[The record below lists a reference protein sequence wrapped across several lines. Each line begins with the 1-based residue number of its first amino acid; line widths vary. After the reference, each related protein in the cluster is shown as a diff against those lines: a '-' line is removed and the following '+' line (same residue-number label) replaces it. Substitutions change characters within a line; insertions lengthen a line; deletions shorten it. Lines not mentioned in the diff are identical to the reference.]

1 MSAAAL
7 DEGIKTMAKYKVS
20 ADIGGTFTDIV
31 VEDDTGA
38 VRIGKVPTTKENPA
52 LGVLSGISQMVGDA
66 SDIEFFVHG
75 TTVGLN
81 AFLERRGAK
90 TMLVMTGGISDT
102 YTIARGH
109 REELYKLH
117 YRKPEQLIPR
127 RNVHEVT
134 ERLAW
139 DGSVI
144 TDLAEADFGPI
155 IEKVKSEG
163 FEAIAICFLH
173 AYTNPAHELKAREIL
188 KAALPDVSVSLS
200 HQVAPEWREVERAS
214 STVMDAY
221 VAPVVELYLRTL
233 KAELAKSGMEKTV
246 HVMGSSGGVM
256 TDRLAKERPI
266 ATLMSGPVG
275 GSIGGCDL
283 ASRTGIDNLLCVDMG
298 GTSFDLSLVIDG
310 KPDMTSETVL
320 EGLPLLMSIVS
331 IDTVGAGGGS
341 VAWIEA
347 GGLRVG
353 PQSAGS
359 YPGPVCY
366 SRGGSEPTVTD
377 ANLFLGRLGDDSLLS
392 GEMKL
397 DSKGTQS
404 ALTTLGAQIGLTDRE
419 MAEGILAISN
429 AKMADAMR
437 TITVGQGIDPR
448 DFTLV
453 AFGGAGP
460 MHAVELARE
469 LDMSQILI
477 PRFPGTFSAWGML
490 QSDIRHDMMA
500 SHIGLMSTLDQS
512 VLNKEFADLEKQG
525 RDKLREED
533 VDEGDMAFTRSVD
546 LRYQGQEYSLNVPI
560 EAGASIA
567 DVLEL
572 FHVLYER
579 RFGHAQKDSE
589 TEIISLRVAAIGRF
603 QHGTGPAPFAPTP
616 GDPQIG
622 ARDVVFD
629 GQTHTT
635 PILKRDHMAPGKPV
649 NSPAIIEE
657 QSATTVVPPG
667 YSITIDAFGNII
679 IAAGETV

>member
-1 MSAAAL
+1 
-7 DEGIKTMAKYKVS
+7 MAKYKVS

-31 VEDDTGA
+31 VEDDAGE
-38 VRIGKVPTTKENPA
+38 VRIGKVPTTKDNPA
-52 LGVLSGISQMVGDA
+52 LGVLRGIGELVGDP
-66 SDIEFFVHG
+66 SEIDFFVHG

-90 TMLVMTGGISDT
+90 TMLVMTGGVSDT

-117 YRKPEQLIPR
+117 YRKPEQLVPR
-127 RNVHEVT
+127 SNVHEVI

-144 TDLAEADFGPI
+144 TEMVESDFDPI
-155 IEKVKSEG
+155 IAKAKAEG

-173 AYTNPAHELKAREIL
+173 AYTNPAHELRAREIL

-221 VAPVVELYLRTL
+221 VAPVIELYLNTL

-256 TDRLAKERPI
+256 TDRVAKERPI

-275 GSIGGCDL
+275 GSIGGCEL
-283 ASRTGIDNLLCVDMG
+283 SRRTGLDNLLCVDMG

-310 KPDMTSETVL
+310 QPEMTSETVL

-341 VAWIEA
+341 IAWIEA

-366 SRGGSEPTVTD
+366 SRGGTEPTVTD
-377 ANLFLGRLGDDSLLS
+377 ANLFLGRLGDDSLLD
-392 GEMKL
+392 GKMKL
-397 DSKGTQS
+397 DSAATGKAMTD
-404 ALTTLGAQIGLTDRE
+404 LGKQIGLSDRE
-419 MAEGILAISN
+419 LAEGILAISN

-448 DFTLV
+448 EFTLV

-469 LDMSQILI
+469 LDMNQILI

-490 QSDIRHDMMA
+490 QSDIRHDLMA
-500 SHIGLMSTLDQS
+500 SHIGQMSALDAQQ
-512 VLNKEFADLEKQG
+512 LEADFKGLEQQG
-525 RDKLREED
+525 REKLLEEN
-533 VDEGDMAFTRSVD
+533 VPKSAMAFARSVD
-546 LRYQGQEYSLNVPI
+546 LRYEGQEYSINVPV
-560 EAGASIA
+560 EAGDTVAAI
-567 DVLEL
+567 LER
-572 FHVLYER
+572 FHSLYER
-579 RFGHAQKDSE
+579 RYGHSQPDTE
-589 TEIISLRVAAIGRF
+589 TEIISLRLAATGSF
-603 QHGTGPAPFAPTP
+603 DHGGSDADFEPEP
-616 GDPQIG
+616 GDPLAG
-622 ARDVVFD
+622 TRDVIFD
-629 GQTHTT
+629 GETHET
-635 PILKRDHMAPGKPV
+635 PIVKRARLAPGSSMA
-649 NSPAIIEE
+649 SPAIVEE
-657 QSATTVVPPG
+657 ESATTVVPPG
-667 YSITIDAFGNII
+667 YTIGIDTFGNML
-679 IAAGETV
+679 IAAGEGA

>member
-1 MSAAAL
+1 
-7 DEGIKTMAKYKVS
+7 MAKFKVS

-31 VEDDTGA
+31 VEDDDGS

-52 LGVLSGISQMVGDA
+52 LGVMQGISQLVGDP
-66 SDIEFFVHG
+66 SQIDFFVHG

-90 TMLVMTGGISDT
+90 TMLVMTSGISDT

-117 YRKPEQLIPR
+117 YRKPEQLVPR
-127 RNVHEVT
+127 RNVHEVR

-144 TDLAEADFGPI
+144 TELAEEDFAPI
-155 IEKVKSEG
+155 IKKARSEG
-163 FEAIAICFLH
+163 FEAIAVCLLH
-173 AYTNPAHELKAREIL
+173 AYTNPVHELRAREIL
-188 KAALPDVSVSLS
+188 KAALPDISISLS

-221 VAPVVELYLRTL
+221 VAPVVELYLNTL
-233 KAELAKSGMEKTV
+233 KAELAKSGMERTV

-275 GSIGGCDL
+275 GSIGGCEL
-283 ASRTGIDNLLCVDMG
+283 ARRTGLKNLLCVDMG

-310 KPDMTSETVL
+310 QPEMTSETVL

-341 VAWIEA
+341 IAWVEA

-353 PQSAGS
+353 PHSAGS
-359 YPGPVCY
+359 FPGPVSY
-366 SRGGSEPTVTD
+366 SRGGTQPTVTD
-377 ANLFLGRLGDDSLLS
+377 ANLFLGRLGDDSLLD
-392 GEMKL
+392 GKMKL
-397 DSKGTQS
+397 DSVATAK
-404 ALTTLGAQIGLTDRE
+404 AMAELGSRIGLSDRE
-419 MAEGILAISN
+419 LAEGILAISN

-448 DFTLV
+448 EFTLV

-469 LDMSQILI
+469 LDMTRILI

-490 QSDIRHDMMA
+490 QSDIRHDLVA
-500 SHIGLMSTLDQS
+500 SHIGLMSTIGEQKIEAS
-512 VLNKEFADLEKQG
+512 FAALEQQG
-525 RDKLREED
+525 REKLGQENVPESA
-533 VDEGDMAFTRSVD
+533 MAFARAVD
-546 LRYQGQEYSLNVPI
+546 LRYQGQEYSIAVPI
-560 EAGASIA
+560 ETSDSVAGM
-567 DVLEL
+567 LQR
-572 FHVLYER
+572 FHALYER
-579 RFGHAQKDSE
+579 RYGHSQPESE
-589 TEIISLRVAAIGRF
+589 TEIISLRLAATGRLE
-603 QHGTGPAPFAPTP
+603 HGGRNAGFTP
-616 GDPQIG
+616 EAGEPEVG
-622 ARDVVFD
+622 TRDVIFD
-629 GQTHTT
+629 GQTHRT
-635 PILKRDHMAPGKPV
+635 PIMKRARLAPGMLIT
-649 NSPAIIEE
+649 SPAIVEE
-657 QSATTVVPPG
+657 ESATTVVPPG
-667 YSITIDAFGNII
+667 YTITIDTFGNMLVV
-679 IAAGETV
+679 AGESA

>member
-1 MSAAAL
+1 
-7 DEGIKTMAKYKVS
+7 MAKYKVS

-31 VEDDTGA
+31 VEDDRGA

-52 LGVLSGISQMVGDA
+52 LGVLQGIGELVGDP
-66 SDIEFFVHG
+66 SEIDFFVHG

-90 TMLVMTGGISDT
+90 TMLIMTGGVSDT

-117 YRKPEQLIPR
+117 YRKPEQLVPR
-127 RNVHEVT
+127 RNVHEVQ
-134 ERLAW
+134 ERMAW

-144 TDLAEADFGPI
+144 HELSEEDFKPI
-155 IEKVKSEG
+155 IEKAKTED
-163 FEAIAICFLH
+163 FEAIAVCFLH
-173 AYTNPAHELKAREIL
+173 AYANPAHELRAREIL
-188 KAALPDVSVSLS
+188 KKALPNISVSLS

-221 VAPVVELYLRTL
+221 VAPVVELYLHTL
-233 KAELAKSGMEKTV
+233 KAELGKSGMDKTV

-256 TDRLAKERPI
+256 TDRLATERPI

-275 GSIGGCDL
+275 GSIGGCEL
-283 ASRTGIDNLLCVDMG
+283 ARRTGLKNLLCVDMG
-298 GTSFDLSLVIDG
+298 GTSFDLSLVVDG
-310 KPDMTSETVL
+310 QPEMTSETVL

-341 VAWIEA
+341 IAWMEA

-366 SRGGSEPTVTD
+366 SRGGAQPTVTD
-377 ANLFLGRLGDDSLLS
+377 ANLFLGRLGNDSLLD
-392 GEMKL
+392 GKMKL
-397 DSKGTQS
+397 DSEATGN
-404 ALTTLGAQIGLTDRE
+404 ALTKLGAEIGLSDRE
-419 MAEGILAISN
+419 IAEGILAISN

-469 LDMSQILI
+469 LDMTQVLI

-490 QSDIRHDMMA
+490 QSDIRHDLMA
-500 SHIGLMSTLDQS
+500 SHIGIMSALDES
-512 VLNKEFADLEKQG
+512 LLDAEFAAVEQQG
-525 RDKLREED
+525 RGKLREEN
-533 VDEGDMAFTRSVD
+533 VPEEAMTFARSVD
-546 LRYQGQEYSLNVPI
+546 LRYQGQEYSINVPI
-560 EAGASIA
+560 KKSDSIASI
-567 DVLEL
+567 LEL
-572 FHVLYER
+572 FHSLYER
-579 RFGHAQKDSE
+579 RYGHSQPETE
-589 TEIISLRVAAIGRF
+589 TEIISVRLAAIGGF
-603 QHGTGPAPFAPTP
+603 EHGDDGEAFAPRL
-616 GDPQIG
+616 GDPQVGI
-622 ARDVVFD
+622 REVIFD
-629 GQTHTT
+629 GANHAT
-635 PILKRDHMAPGKPV
+635 PIVKRDHLASSKTMASPV
-649 NSPAIIEE
+649 IIEE
-657 QSATTVVPPG
+657 ESATTVVPPG
-667 YSITIDAFGNII
+667 YSITIDTFGNMLIT
-679 IAAGETV
+679 AGESA

>member
-1 MSAAAL
+1 MS
-7 DEGIKTMAKYKVS
+7 KYKVS

-31 VEDDTGA
+31 VEDDAGA

-52 LGVLSGISQMVGDA
+52 LGVLQGIGELVGDP
-66 SDIEFFVHG
+66 SEIDFFVHG

-90 TMLVMTGGISDT
+90 TMLIMTGGVSDT

-117 YRKPEQLIPR
+117 YRKPEQLVPR
-127 RNVHEVT
+127 SNVHEVQ
-134 ERLAW
+134 ERMAW

-144 TDLAEADFGPI
+144 HELSEADFKPI
-155 IEKVKSEG
+155 IEKAKTEG
-163 FEAIAICFLH
+163 FEAIAVCFLH
-173 AYTNPAHELKAREIL
+173 AYTNPAHELRAREIL
-188 KAALPDVSVSLS
+188 KAALPDISVSLS

-233 KAELAKSGMEKTV
+233 KAELGKSGMDKTV

-256 TDRLAKERPI
+256 TDRLATQRPI

-275 GSIGGCDL
+275 GSIGGCEL
-283 ASRTGIDNLLCVDMG
+283 ARRTGLQNLLCVDMG

-310 KPDMTSETVL
+310 QPEMTSETVL

-341 VAWIEA
+341 IAWMEA

-366 SRGGSEPTVTD
+366 SRGGTQPTVTD
-377 ANLFLGRLGDDSLLS
+377 ANLFLGRLGDDSLLD
-392 GEMKL
+392 GKMKL
-397 DSKGTQS
+397 DSAATGQ
-404 ALTTLGAQIGLTDRE
+404 ALTGLGGEIGLSDRE
-419 MAEGILAISN
+419 LAEGILAISN

-469 LDMSQILI
+469 LDMTQVLI

-490 QSDIRHDMMA
+490 QSDIRHDLMA
-500 SHIGLMSTLDQS
+500 SHIGIMSALDEDL
-512 VLNKEFADLEKQG
+512 LNAEFATLEEQG
-525 RDKLREED
+525 RQKLREENVPED
-533 VDEGDMAFTRSVD
+533 AMTFARSVD
-546 LRYQGQEYSLNVPI
+546 LRYEGQEYSINVPI
-560 EAGASIA
+560 ERNDSIA
-567 DVLEL
+567 AILEL
-572 FHVLYER
+572 FHSLYER
-579 RFGHAQKDSE
+579 RYGHSQPETE
-589 TEIISLRVAAIGRF
+589 TEIISVRLAAIGSF
-603 QHGTGPAPFAPTP
+603 DHGDEGAAFAPTP
-616 GDPQIG
+616 GEPQVG
-622 ARDVVFD
+622 TRDVIFD
-629 GQTHTT
+629 GTNHAT
-635 PILKRDHMAPGKPV
+635 PIVKRDRLAPGKSMA
-649 NSPAIIEE
+649 SPAIVEE
-657 QSATTVVPPG
+657 ESATTVVPPG
-667 YSITIDAFGNII
+667 YAITIDTFGNML
-679 IAAGETV
+679 IAAGESA

>member
-1 MSAAAL
+1 
-7 DEGIKTMAKYKVS
+7 MAKYKVS

-31 VEDDTGA
+31 VEDDAGA

-52 LGVLSGISQMVGDA
+52 LGVLQGISQLVGDA
-66 SDIEFFVHG
+66 SEIDFFVHG

-117 YRKPEQLIPR
+117 YRKPEQLVPR
-127 RNVHEVT
+127 RNVHEVR

-144 TDLAEADFGPI
+144 TALSEEDFAPI
-155 IEKVKSEG
+155 IEKAKAEG
-163 FEAIAICFLH
+163 FEAIAVCFLH
-173 AYTNPAHELKAREIL
+173 AYTNPAHELRAREII
-188 KAALPDVSVSLS
+188 KAALPEISVSLS

-233 KAELAKSGMEKTV
+233 KAELAESGMTKTV

-256 TDRLAKERPI
+256 TDRLATERPI

-275 GSIGGCDL
+275 GSIGGCEL
-283 ASRTGIDNLLCVDMG
+283 ARRTGIDNLLCVDMG
-298 GTSFDLSLVIDG
+298 GTSFDLSLVVDG
-310 KPDMTSETVL
+310 QPEMTSETVL

-341 VAWIEA
+341 IAWVEA

-353 PQSAGS
+353 PKSAGS

-366 SRGGSEPTVTD
+366 SRGGTQPTVTD
-377 ANLFLGRLGDDSLLS
+377 ANLFLGRLGDDSLLD
-392 GEMKL
+392 GKMKL
-397 DSKGTQS
+397 DSEATGE
-404 ALTTLGAQIGLTDRE
+404 ALTQLGAQVGLSDRE
-419 MAEGILAISN
+419 LAEGILAISN

-469 LDMSQILI
+469 LDMKRVLI

-490 QSDIRHDMMA
+490 QSDIRHDLMA
-500 SHIGLMSTLDQS
+500 SHIGLMSALEEA
-512 VLNKEFADLEKQG
+512 VLEAEFAVLEEQG
-525 RDKLREED
+525 REKLREEN
-533 VDEGDMAFTRSVD
+533 VPGEAMAFARSVD
-546 LRYQGQEYSLNVPI
+546 LRYQGQEYSINVPI
-560 EAGASIA
+560 ERGDSIA
-567 DVLEL
+567 AVLDH
-572 FHVLYER
+572 FHWLYER
-579 RFGHAQKDSE
+579 RYGHSQPESE
-589 TEIISLRVAAIGRF
+589 TEIISIRLAATGSF
-603 QHGTGPAPFAPTP
+603 EHGDDGAAFEPTP
-616 GDPQIG
+616 GEPQVG
-622 ARDVVFD
+622 TRDVIFD
-629 GQTHTT
+629 GTNHAT
-635 PILKRDHMAPGKPV
+635 PIVKRERLAPGSEMA
-649 NSPAIIEE
+649 SPAIVEE
-657 QSATTVVPPG
+657 ESATTVVPPG
-667 YSITIDAFGNII
+667 YTIAIDTFGNML
-679 IAAGETV
+679 IAAGESA

>member
-1 MSAAAL
+1 
-7 DEGIKTMAKYKVS
+7 MAKFKVS

-31 VEDDTGA
+31 VEDDQGE

-52 LGVLSGISQMVGDA
+52 LGVLQGIAELVGDP
-66 SDIEFFVHG
+66 SEIEFFVHG

-90 TMLVMTGGISDT
+90 TMLVMTGGVSDT

-117 YRKPEQLIPR
+117 YRKPEQLVPR
-127 RNVHEVT
+127 RNVHEVR

-139 DGSVI
+139 DGSVV
-144 TDLAEADFGPI
+144 TEMAEEDFAPI
-155 IEKVKSEG
+155 IEKAKAEG
-163 FEAIAICFLH
+163 FEAIAVCFLH
-173 AYTNPAHELKAREIL
+173 AYTNPAHELRAREIL

-221 VAPVVELYLRTL
+221 VAPVVELYLNTL
-233 KAELAKSGMEKTV
+233 KAELAESGMHKTV

-275 GSIGGCDL
+275 GSIGGCEL
-283 ASRTGIDNLLCVDMG
+283 AKRTGMKNLLCVDMG

-310 KPDMTSETVL
+310 QPEMTSETVL

-341 VAWIEA
+341 IAWVEA

-359 YPGPVCY
+359 YPGPVSY
-366 SRGGSEPTVTD
+366 SRGGTEPTVTD
-377 ANLFLGRLGDDSLLS
+377 ANLFLGRLGDDSLLD
-392 GEMKL
+392 GKMKL
-397 DSKGTQS
+397 DGEATGKAMTE
-404 ALTTLGAQIGLTDRE
+404 LGAKIGLSDRE
-419 MAEGILAISN
+419 LAEGILAISN

-469 LDMSQILI
+469 LDMTRILI

-490 QSDIRHDMMA
+490 QSDIRHDLMA
-500 SHIGLMSTLDQS
+500 SHIGLMSAIDPQELEASFT
-512 VLNKEFADLEKQG
+512 ELEKQG
-525 RDKLREED
+525 HDKLRDENVPEEA
-533 VDEGDMAFTRSVD
+533 MAFTRSVD
-546 LRYQGQEYSLNVPI
+546 LRYQGQEYSINVPI
-560 EAGASIA
+560 EQGNGITEI
-567 DVLEL
+567 LER
-572 FHVLYER
+572 FHTLYER
-579 RFGHAQKDSE
+579 RYGHSQPDSE
-589 TEIISLRVAAIGRF
+589 TEIISLRLAATGGF
-603 QHGTGPAPFAPTP
+603 EHGSPSEFCPEEGE
-616 GDPQIG
+616 PQVG
-622 ARDVVFD
+622 TRDVIFD
-629 GQTHTT
+629 GEAHVT
-635 PILKRDHMAPGKPV
+635 PIIKRTRLSPDNPIS
-649 NSPAIIEE
+649 SPAIVEE
-657 QSATTVVPPG
+657 ESATTVVPPG
-667 YSITIDAFGNII
+667 YTIAIDAFGNMLVS
-679 IAAGETV
+679 AGESA

>member
-1 MSAAAL
+1 M
-7 DEGIKTMAKYKVS
+7 TKYKVS

-31 VEDDTGA
+31 VEDDAGD

-52 LGVLSGISQMVGDA
+52 LGVLQGIGQLVGDP
-66 SDIEFFVHG
+66 SEIDFFVHG

-90 TMLVMTGGISDT
+90 TMLVMTGGVSDT

-117 YRKPEQLIPR
+117 YRKPEQLVPR
-127 RNVHEVT
+127 RNVHEVR

-144 TDLAEADFGPI
+144 TELAEEDFEPI
-155 IEKVKSEG
+155 IEKARSEG

-173 AYTNPAHELKAREIL
+173 AYTNPAHELRAREIL
-188 KAALPDVSVSLS
+188 KAALPNVSVSLS

-221 VAPVVELYLRTL
+221 VAPVVELYLNTL
-233 KAELAKSGMEKTV
+233 KAELAESGMHKTV

-275 GSIGGCDL
+275 GSIGGCEL
-283 ASRTGIDNLLCVDMG
+283 AKRTGMKNLLCVDMG

-310 KPDMTSETVL
+310 QPEMTSETVL

-341 VAWIEA
+341 IAWVEA

-353 PQSAGS
+353 PKSAGS
-359 YPGPVCY
+359 YPGPVSY
-366 SRGGSEPTVTD
+366 SRGGTEPTVTD
-377 ANLFLGRLGDDSLLS
+377 ANLFLGRLGEDSLLD
-392 GEMKL
+392 GKMKL
-397 DSKGTQS
+397 DSEATGKAMTELGTR
-404 ALTTLGAQIGLTDRE
+404 IGLTDRE
-419 MAEGILAISN
+419 LAEGILAISN

-448 DFTLV
+448 EFTLV

-469 LDMSQILI
+469 LDMTNILI

-490 QSDIRHDMMA
+490 QSDIRHDLMV
-500 SHIGLMSTLDQS
+500 SHIGLMSTLDEK
-512 VLNKEFADLEKQG
+512 VLEAAFSELEDQG
-525 RDKLREED
+525 RQKLLEEN
-533 VDEGDMAFTRSVD
+533 VPERAMAFARSVD
-546 LRYQGQEYSLNVPI
+546 LRYQGQEYSINVPI
-560 EAGASIA
+560 EDGDSVA
-567 DVLEL
+567 DILRR
-572 FHVLYER
+572 FHALYER
-579 RFGHAQKDSE
+579 RYGHSQPESE
-589 TEIISLRVAAIGRF
+589 TEIISLRLAATGQF
-603 QHGTGPAPFAPTP
+603 EHGSASEFKAEE
-616 GDPQIG
+616 GDPQVG
-622 ARDVVFD
+622 TRDVIFD
-629 GQTHTT
+629 GATHNT
-635 PILKRDHMAPGKPV
+635 PIIKRARLAPGNPIA
-649 NSPAIIEE
+649 SPAIVEE
-657 QSATTVVPPG
+657 ESATTVVPPG
-667 YSITIDAFGNII
+667 YTITIDTFGNMLV
-679 IAAGETV
+679 AAGESA

>member
-1 MSAAAL
+1 
-7 DEGIKTMAKYKVS
+7 MAKYKVS

-31 VEDDTGA
+31 VEDDRGA

-52 LGVLSGISQMVGDA
+52 LGVLQGIGELVGDP
-66 SDIEFFVHG
+66 SEIDFFVHG

-90 TMLVMTGGISDT
+90 TMLIMTGGVSDT

-117 YRKPEQLIPR
+117 YRKPEQLVPR
-127 RNVHEVT
+127 RNVHEVQ
-134 ERLAW
+134 ERMAW

-144 TDLAEADFGPI
+144 HELSEEDFKPI
-155 IEKVKSEG
+155 IEKAKTED
-163 FEAIAICFLH
+163 FEAIAVCFLH
-173 AYTNPAHELKAREIL
+173 AYANPAHELRAREIL
-188 KAALPDVSVSLS
+188 KKALPNISVSLS

-221 VAPVVELYLRTL
+221 VAPVVELYLHTL
-233 KAELAKSGMEKTV
+233 KAELGKSGMDKTV

-256 TDRLAKERPI
+256 TDRLATERPI

-275 GSIGGCDL
+275 GSIGGCEL
-283 ASRTGIDNLLCVDMG
+283 ARRTGLKNLLCVDMG
-298 GTSFDLSLVIDG
+298 GTSFDLSLVVDG
-310 KPDMTSETVL
+310 QPEMTSETVL

-341 VAWIEA
+341 IAWMEA

-366 SRGGSEPTVTD
+366 SRGGAQPTVTD
-377 ANLFLGRLGDDSLLS
+377 ANLFLGRLGNDSLLD
-392 GEMKL
+392 GKMKL
-397 DSKGTQS
+397 DSEATGN
-404 ALTTLGAQIGLTDRE
+404 ALTKLGAEIGLSDRE
-419 MAEGILAISN
+419 IAEGILAISN

-469 LDMSQILI
+469 LDMTQVLI

-490 QSDIRHDMMA
+490 QSDIRHDLMA
-500 SHIGLMSTLDQS
+500 SHIGIMSALDES
-512 VLNKEFADLEKQG
+512 LLDAEFAALEQQG
-525 RDKLREED
+525 RGKLREEN
-533 VDEGDMAFTRSVD
+533 VPEEAMTFARSVD
-546 LRYQGQEYSLNVPI
+546 LRYQGQEYSINVPI
-560 EAGASIA
+560 KKSDSIASI
-567 DVLEL
+567 LEL
-572 FHVLYER
+572 FHSLYER
-579 RFGHAQKDSE
+579 RYGHSQPETE
-589 TEIISLRVAAIGRF
+589 TEIISVRLAAIGGF
-603 QHGTGPAPFAPTP
+603 EHGDDGEAFAPRL
-616 GDPQIG
+616 GDPQVGI
-622 ARDVVFD
+622 REVIFD
-629 GQTHTT
+629 GANHAT
-635 PILKRDHMAPGKPV
+635 PIVKRDHLASSKTMASPV
-649 NSPAIIEE
+649 IIEE
-657 QSATTVVPPG
+657 ESATTVVPPG
-667 YSITIDAFGNII
+667 YSITIDTFGNMLIT
-679 IAAGETV
+679 AGESA

>member
-1 MSAAAL
+1 
-7 DEGIKTMAKYKVS
+7 MAKYKVS

-31 VEDDTGA
+31 VEDNTGA

-52 LGVLSGISQMVGDA
+52 LGVLQGIGELVGDP
-66 SDIEFFVHG
+66 SEIDFFVHG

-90 TMLVMTGGISDT
+90 TMLIMTGGVSDT

-117 YRKPEQLIPR
+117 YRKPEQLVPR
-127 RNVHEVT
+127 SNVHEVQ
-134 ERLAW
+134 ERMAW

-144 TDLAEADFGPI
+144 HELSEADFKPI
-155 IEKVKSEG
+155 IEKAKAES
-163 FEAIAICFLH
+163 FEAIAVCFLH
-173 AYTNPAHELKAREIL
+173 AYANPAHELRAREIL
-188 KAALPDVSVSLS
+188 KKALPDISVSLS

-221 VAPVVELYLRTL
+221 VAPVVELYLHTL
-233 KAELAKSGMEKTV
+233 KAELGKSGMDKTV

-256 TDRLAKERPI
+256 TDRLATERPI

-275 GSIGGCDL
+275 GSIGGCEL
-283 ASRTGIDNLLCVDMG
+283 ARRTGLKNLLCVDMG
-298 GTSFDLSLVIDG
+298 GTSFDLSLVVDG
-310 KPDMTSETVL
+310 QPEMTSETVL

-341 VAWIEA
+341 IAWMEA

-366 SRGGSEPTVTD
+366 SRGGTQPTVTD
-377 ANLFLGRLGDDSLLS
+377 ANLFLGRLGNDSLLD
-392 GEMKL
+392 GKMKL
-397 DSKGTQS
+397 DSTATGN
-404 ALTTLGAQIGLTDRE
+404 ALTVLGAEIGLSDRE
-419 MAEGILAISN
+419 IAEGILAISN

-469 LDMSQILI
+469 LDMTQVLI

-490 QSDIRHDMMA
+490 QSDIRHDLMA
-500 SHIGLMSTLDQS
+500 SHIGIMSALDES
-512 VLNKEFADLEKQG
+512 LLDAEFAVLEEQG
-525 RDKLREED
+525 RDKLREEN
-533 VDEGDMAFTRSVD
+533 VPEEAMTFARSVD
-546 LRYQGQEYSLNVPI
+546 LRYQGQEYSINVPI
-560 EAGASIA
+560 KQSDSIASI
-567 DVLEL
+567 LEL
-572 FHVLYER
+572 FHALYER
-579 RFGHAQKDSE
+579 RYGHSQPETE
-589 TEIISLRVAAIGRF
+589 TEIISVRLAAIGGF
-603 QHGTGPAPFAPTP
+603 EHGDAGAAFAPAH
-616 GDPQIG
+616 GDPKVG
-622 ARDVVFD
+622 TRDVIFD
-629 GQTHTT
+629 GANHAT
-635 PILKRDHMAPGKPV
+635 PIVKRDQLAPSKTMASPV
-649 NSPAIIEE
+649 IVEE
-657 QSATTVVPPG
+657 ESATTVVPPG
-667 YSITIDAFGNII
+667 YTIAIDTFGNMLIT
-679 IAAGETV
+679 AGESA

>member
-1 MSAAAL
+1 
-7 DEGIKTMAKYKVS
+7 MAKYKVS

-31 VEDDTGA
+31 VEDGA
-38 VRIGKVPTTKENPA
+38 GGVRIGKVPTTKENPA
-52 LGVLSGISQMVGDA
+52 LGVLRGIGELV
-66 SDIEFFVHG
+66 SDPSEIDFFVHG

-90 TMLVMTGGISDT
+90 TMLIMTGGVSDT

-117 YRKPEQLIPR
+117 YRKPEQLVPR
-127 RNVHEVT
+127 CNVHEVT

-144 TDLAEADFGPI
+144 TELAEGDFDPI
-155 IEKVKSEG
+155 IEKAKAEG
-163 FEAIAICFLH
+163 FAAIAVCFLH
-173 AYTNPAHELKAREIL
+173 AYTNPAHELRAREIL

-221 VAPVVELYLRTL
+221 VAPVVELYLNTL

-275 GSIGGCDL
+275 GSIGGCEL
-283 ASRTGIDNLLCVDMG
+283 SRRTGLGNLLCVDMG

-310 KPDMTSETVL
+310 QPEMTSETVL

-341 VAWIEA
+341 IAWVEA

-353 PQSAGS
+353 PHSAGS

-366 SRGGSEPTVTD
+366 SRGGTEPTVTD
-377 ANLFLGRLGDDSLLS
+377 ANLFLGRLGDDSLLD
-392 GEMKL
+392 GKMKL
-397 DSKGTQS
+397 DSAATGK
-404 ALTTLGAQIGLTDRE
+404 AMAELGAKIGLSDRE
-419 MAEGILAISN
+419 LAEGILAISN

-469 LDMSQILI
+469 LDMTQILI

-490 QSDIRHDMMA
+490 QSDIRHDLML
-500 SHIGLMSTLDQS
+500 SHIGVMSEIDAS
-512 VLNKEFADLEKQG
+512 KLNAEFADLEKQG
-525 RDKLREED
+525 RDKLR
-533 VDEGDMAFTRSVD
+533 DENVPESAMAFARSVD
-546 LRYQGQEYSLNVPI
+546 LRYQGQEYSINVPI
-560 EAGASIA
+560 EADDSVAAILGR
-567 DVLEL
+567 
-572 FHVLYER
+572 FHSLYER
-579 RFGHAQKDSE
+579 RYGHSQPETE
-589 TEIISLRVAAIGRF
+589 TEIISLRLAATGRF
-603 QHGTGPAPFAPTP
+603 EHGGNDAAYKAEP
-616 GDPQIG
+616 GEAQVG
-622 ARDVVFD
+622 TRDVIFD
-629 GQTHTT
+629 GATHET
-635 PILKRDHMAPGKPV
+635 PIVKRARLEPGKTLA
-649 NSPAIIEE
+649 SPAIVEE
-657 QSATTVVPPG
+657 ESATTVVPPG
-667 YSITIDAFGNII
+667 YTISIDIFGNML
-679 IAAGETV
+679 IAAGEGA

>member
-1 MSAAAL
+1 
-7 DEGIKTMAKYKVS
+7 MAKYKVS

-31 VEDDTGA
+31 VENDAGA

-52 LGVLSGISQMVGDA
+52 LGVLQGIGELVGDP
-66 SDIEFFVHG
+66 SEIDFFVHG

-90 TMLVMTGGISDT
+90 TMLIMTGGVSDT

-117 YRKPEQLIPR
+117 YRKPEQLVPR
-127 RNVHEVT
+127 RNVHEVQ
-134 ERLAW
+134 ERMAW

-144 TDLAEADFGPI
+144 HELSEEDFKPI
-155 IEKVKSEG
+155 IEKAKTED
-163 FEAIAICFLH
+163 FEAIAVCFLH
-173 AYTNPAHELKAREIL
+173 AYANPAHELRAREIL
-188 KAALPDVSVSLS
+188 KKALPNISVSLS

-221 VAPVVELYLRTL
+221 VAPVVELYLHTL
-233 KAELAKSGMEKTV
+233 KAELGKSGMDKTV

-256 TDRLAKERPI
+256 TDRLATERPI

-275 GSIGGCDL
+275 GSIGGCEL
-283 ASRTGIDNLLCVDMG
+283 ARRTGLKNLLCVDMG
-298 GTSFDLSLVIDG
+298 GTSFDLSLVVDG
-310 KPDMTSETVL
+310 QPEMTSETVL

-341 VAWIEA
+341 IAWMEA

-366 SRGGSEPTVTD
+366 SRGGAQPTVTD
-377 ANLFLGRLGDDSLLS
+377 ANLFLGRLGNDSLLD
-392 GEMKL
+392 GKMKL
-397 DSKGTQS
+397 DSEATGN
-404 ALTTLGAQIGLTDRE
+404 ALTKLGAEIGLSDRE
-419 MAEGILAISN
+419 IAEGILAISN

-469 LDMSQILI
+469 LDMTQVLI

-490 QSDIRHDMMA
+490 QSDIRHDLMA
-500 SHIGLMSTLDQS
+500 SHIGIMSALDES
-512 VLNKEFADLEKQG
+512 LLDAEFAALEQQG
-525 RDKLREED
+525 RGKLREEN
-533 VDEGDMAFTRSVD
+533 VPEEAMTFARSVD
-546 LRYQGQEYSLNVPI
+546 LRYQGQEYSINVPI
-560 EAGASIA
+560 KKSDSIASI
-567 DVLEL
+567 LEL
-572 FHVLYER
+572 FHSLYER
-579 RFGHAQKDSE
+579 RYGHSQPETE
-589 TEIISLRVAAIGRF
+589 TEIISVRLAAIGGF
-603 QHGTGPAPFAPTP
+603 EHGDDGEAFAPRL
-616 GDPQIG
+616 GDPQVGI
-622 ARDVVFD
+622 REVIFD
-629 GQTHTT
+629 GANHAT
-635 PILKRDHMAPGKPV
+635 PIVKRDHLASSKTMASPV
-649 NSPAIIEE
+649 IIEE
-657 QSATTVVPPG
+657 ESATTVVPPG
-667 YSITIDAFGNII
+667 YSITIDTFGNMLIT
-679 IAAGETV
+679 AGESA

>member
-1 MSAAAL
+1 
-7 DEGIKTMAKYKVS
+7 MAKYKLS

-31 VEDDTGA
+31 VEDEAGA

-52 LGVLSGISQMVGDA
+52 LGVLSGINQLVGDP
-66 SDIEFFVHG
+66 SDIDFFVHG

-117 YRKPEQLIPR
+117 YRKPQQLIPR
-127 RNVHEVT
+127 CNVHEVT

-144 TDLAEADFGPI
+144 TEMVDADFGPI
-155 IEKVKSEG
+155 IEKAKTEG
-163 FEAIAICFLH
+163 FQAIAICFLH
-173 AYTNPAHELKAREIL
+173 AYTNPAHELRAREIL
-188 KAALPDVSVSLS
+188 KAELPDVSVSLS

-221 VAPVVELYLRTL
+221 VAPVVELYLKTL
-233 KAELAKSGMEKTV
+233 KAELATSGMDKTV

-283 ASRTGIDNLLCVDMG
+283 AKRTGLNNLLCVDMG

-310 KPDMTSETVL
+310 KPEMTSETVL

-341 VAWIEA
+341 IAWVEA

-359 YPGPVCY
+359 FPGPVCY
-366 SRGGSEPTVTD
+366 SRGGTQPTVTD
-377 ANLFLGRLGDDSLLS
+377 ANLFLGRLGDDSLV
-392 GEMKL
+392 GGKMKL
-397 DSKGTQS
+397 DSLATGKAMTD
-404 ALTTLGAQIGLTDRE
+404 LGNQIGLSDRAL
-419 MAEGILAISN
+419 AEGILAVSN

-469 LDMSQILI
+469 LDMAQILV

-490 QSDIRHDMMA
+490 QSDIRHDLMA
-500 SHIGLMSTLDQS
+500 SHIGLMSLLDEAL
-512 VLNKEFADLEKQG
+512 LNKEFAALEDQG
-525 RDKLREED
+525 REKLCEEHVEKD
-533 VDEGDMAFTRSVD
+533 AMAFARSVD
-546 LRYQGQEYSLNVPI
+546 LRYQGQEYSMNVPI
-560 EAGASIA
+560 ETSASIA
-567 DVLEL
+567 DVLEH
-572 FHVLYER
+572 FHTLYER
-579 RFGHAQKDSE
+579 RYGHAQRDSE
-589 TEIISLRVAAIGRF
+589 TEIISIRVAAIGRF
-603 QHGTGPAPFAPTP
+603 QHDATPAPFAPEP
-616 GDPQIG
+616 GDPKTG
-622 ARDVVFD
+622 DRDVVFD
-629 GQTHTT
+629 GKTHKT
-635 PILKRDHMAPGKPV
+635 PILKRGRLKPGSPV
-649 NSPAIIEE
+649 TSPAIVEE
-657 QSATTVVPPG
+657 ESATSVVPPG
-667 YSITIDAFGNII
+667 YTITIDTFGNML
-679 IAAGETV
+679 IAAGESA

>member
-1 MSAAAL
+1 
-7 DEGIKTMAKYKVS
+7 MAKFKVS

-31 VEDDTGA
+31 VEDDRGE

-52 LGVLSGISQMVGDA
+52 LGVLQGIGQLVGDP
-66 SDIEFFVHG
+66 SEIDFFVHG

-117 YRKPEQLIPR
+117 YRKPEQLVPR
-127 RNVHEVT
+127 RNVHEVR

-144 TDLAEADFGPI
+144 TELAEEDFAPI
-155 IEKVKSEG
+155 IEKAKAEG
-163 FEAIAICFLH
+163 FQAIAVCLLH
-173 AYTNPAHELKAREIL
+173 AYTNPVHELRAREIL

-221 VAPVVELYLRTL
+221 VAPVVELYLNTL

-275 GSIGGCDL
+275 GSIGGCEL
-283 ASRTGIDNLLCVDMG
+283 SRRTGLPNLLCVDMG

-310 KPDMTSETVL
+310 QPEMTSETVL

-341 VAWIEA
+341 IAWVEA

-359 YPGPVCY
+359 FPGPVSY
-366 SRGGSEPTVTD
+366 SRGGTEPTVTD
-377 ANLFLGRLGDDSLLS
+377 ANLFLGRLGDDSLLD
-392 GEMKL
+392 GKMKL
-397 DSKGTQS
+397 DSAATGQ
-404 ALTTLGAQIGLTDRE
+404 AMARLGSQIGLSDRE
-419 MAEGILAISN
+419 LAEGILAISN

-448 DFTLV
+448 EFTLV

-469 LDMSQILI
+469 LDMTQILI

-490 QSDIRHDMMA
+490 QSDIRHDLVA
-500 SHIGLMSTLDQS
+500 SHIGVMSAVDEQALAAS
-512 VLNKEFADLEKQG
+512 FADLEEQG
-525 RDKLREED
+525 RERLREEN
-533 VDEGDMAFTRSVD
+533 VAEGAMAFARAVD
-546 LRYQGQEYSLNVPI
+546 LRYEGQEYSIAVPL
-560 EAGASIA
+560 EDGDTLA
-567 DVLEL
+567 DMLDR
-572 FHVLYER
+572 FHALYER
-579 RFGHAQKDSE
+579 RYGHSQPESE
-589 TEIISLRVAAIGRF
+589 TEIISLRLAATGQF
-603 QHGTGPAPFAPTP
+603 EHGGKEASFTP
-616 GDPQIG
+616 EDGEPQVG
-622 ARDVVFD
+622 TRDVIFD
-629 GQTHTT
+629 GETHST
-635 PILKRDHMAPGKPV
+635 PILKRARLVPGKPMA
-649 NSPAIIEE
+649 SPAIVEE
-657 QSATTVVPPG
+657 ESATTVVPPG
-667 YSITIDAFGNII
+667 YTITIDTFGNMLV
-679 IAAGETV
+679 AAGESA

>member
-1 MSAAAL
+1 M
-7 DEGIKTMAKYKVS
+7 TKYKVS

-31 VEDDTGA
+31 VEDDTGD

-52 LGVLSGISQMVGDA
+52 LGVLQGIGQLVGDP
-66 SDIEFFVHG
+66 SEIDFFVHG

-90 TMLVMTGGISDT
+90 TMLVMTGGVSDT

-117 YRKPEQLIPR
+117 YRKPEQLVPR
-127 RNVHEVT
+127 RNVHEVR

-144 TDLAEADFGPI
+144 TELAEEDFEPI
-155 IEKVKSEG
+155 IEKARSEG

-173 AYTNPAHELKAREIL
+173 AYTNPVHELRAREIL
-188 KAALPDVSVSLS
+188 KAALPNVSVSLS

-221 VAPVVELYLRTL
+221 VAPVVELYLNTL
-233 KAELAKSGMEKTV
+233 KAELAESGMHKTV

-275 GSIGGCDL
+275 GSIGGCEL
-283 ASRTGIDNLLCVDMG
+283 AKRTGLKNLLCVDMG

-310 KPDMTSETVL
+310 QPEMTSETVL

-341 VAWIEA
+341 IAWVEA

-359 YPGPVCY
+359 YPGPVSY
-366 SRGGSEPTVTD
+366 SRGGTEPTVTD
-377 ANLFLGRLGDDSLLS
+377 ANLFLGRLGDDSLLD
-392 GEMKL
+392 GKMKL
-397 DSKGTQS
+397 DSEATGKAMTE
-404 ALTTLGAQIGLTDRE
+404 LGSRIGLTDRE
-419 MAEGILAISN
+419 LAEGILAISN

-448 DFTLV
+448 EFTLV

-469 LDMSQILI
+469 LDMTNILI

-490 QSDIRHDMMA
+490 QSDIRHDLMV
-500 SHIGLMSTLDQS
+500 SHIGLMSAINADELKAS
-512 VLNKEFADLEKQG
+512 FAELEEQG
-525 RDKLREED
+525 RQKLLEEN
-533 VDEGDMAFTRSVD
+533 VPEEAMAFARSVD
-546 LRYQGQEYSLNVPI
+546 LRYQGQEYSINVPI
-560 EAGASIA
+560 EDDDSVDDI
-567 DVLEL
+567 LQR
-572 FHVLYER
+572 FHALYER
-579 RFGHAQKDSE
+579 RYGHSQPESE
-589 TEIISLRVAAIGRF
+589 TEIISLRLAATGQF
-603 QHGTGPAPFAPTP
+603 EHGSAAEFKAEE
-616 GDPQIG
+616 GDPQVG
-622 ARDVVFD
+622 TRDVIFD
-629 GQTHTT
+629 GATHKT
-635 PILKRDHMAPGKPV
+635 PIIKRARLAPGSPIA
-649 NSPAIIEE
+649 SPAIVEE
-657 QSATTVVPPG
+657 ESATTVVPPG
-667 YSITIDAFGNII
+667 YTITIDKFGNMLV
-679 IAAGETV
+679 AAGESA

>member
-1 MSAAAL
+1 
-7 DEGIKTMAKYKVS
+7 MAKYKVS

-31 VEDDTGA
+31 VEDDAGA

-52 LGVLSGISQMVGDA
+52 LGVLQGIGQLVGDLP
-66 SDIEFFVHG
+66 DIDFFVHG

-90 TMLVMTGGISDT
+90 TILIMTAGISDT

-117 YRKPEQLIPR
+117 YRKPEQLVPR
-127 RNVHEVT
+127 RNVHEVR

-144 TDLAEADFGPI
+144 TALCEEDFAPI
-155 IEKVKSEG
+155 IEKAKAEG

-173 AYTNPAHELKAREIL
+173 AYADPTHELRAREII
-188 KAALPDVSVSLS
+188 KAALPDISVSLS

-233 KAELAKSGMEKTV
+233 KAELAQSGMNKTV

-256 TDRLAKERPI
+256 TDRLATERPI

-275 GSIGGCDL
+275 GSIGGCEL
-283 ASRTGIDNLLCVDMG
+283 ARRTGLDNLLCVDMG

-310 KPDMTSETVL
+310 QPEMTSETVL

-341 VAWIEA
+341 IAWVEA

-353 PQSAGS
+353 PKSAGS

-366 SRGGSEPTVTD
+366 SRGGTQPTVTD
-377 ANLFLGRLGDDSLLS
+377 ANLFLGRLGDDSLLD
-392 GEMKL
+392 GKMKL
-397 DSKGTQS
+397 DSQATGNALAELGTQIS
-404 ALTTLGAQIGLTDRE
+404 LSDRE
-419 MAEGILAISN
+419 LAEGILAVSN

-469 LDMSQILI
+469 LDMTRVLI

-490 QSDIRHDMMA
+490 QSDIRHDLMA
-500 SHIGLMSTLDQS
+500 SHIGLMSTLDEA
-512 VLNKEFADLEKQG
+512 VLDAEFAALEDQG
-525 RDKLREED
+525 REKLREEN
-533 VDEGDMAFTRSVD
+533 VPEGAMAFARSVD
-546 LRYQGQEYSLNVPI
+546 LRYQGQEYSINVPI
-560 EAGASIA
+560 ERGHSIA
-567 DVLEL
+567 VMLEQ
-572 FHVLYER
+572 FHSLYER
-579 RFGHAQKDSE
+579 RYGHSQPESE
-589 TEIISLRVAAIGRF
+589 TEIISIRLAAIGSF
-603 QHGTGPAPFAPTP
+603 EHGDDGAAFAPVP
-616 GDPQIG
+616 GEPQVG
-622 ARDVVFD
+622 TRDVIFD
-629 GQTHTT
+629 GANHAT
-635 PILKRDHMAPGKPV
+635 PIVKRDRLAPGQSMP
-649 NSPAIIEE
+649 SPAIVEE
-657 QSATTVVPPG
+657 ESATTVVPPG
-667 YSITIDAFGNII
+667 YTITIDTFGNML
-679 IAAGETV
+679 IAAGESA

>member
-1 MSAAAL
+1 MS
-7 DEGIKTMAKYKVS
+7 KFKVS

-31 VEDDTGA
+31 VEDDKGD

-52 LGVLSGISQMVGDA
+52 LGVLQGIGQLVGDP
-66 SDIEFFVHG
+66 SEIDFFVHG

-90 TMLVMTGGISDT
+90 TMLVMTGGVSDT

-117 YRKPEQLIPR
+117 YRKPEQLVPR
-127 RNVHEVT
+127 RNVHEVS

-139 DGSVI
+139 DGSII
-144 TDLAEADFGPI
+144 TEMAEEDFEPI
-155 IEKVKSEG
+155 IEKARTEG
-163 FEAIAICFLH
+163 FEAIAVCFLH
-173 AYTNPAHELKAREIL
+173 AYTNPAHELRAREIL
-188 KAALPDVSVSLS
+188 KAALPNISVSLS

-221 VAPVVELYLRTL
+221 VAPVVELYLNTL
-233 KAELAKSGMEKTV
+233 KAELAESGMQKTV

-275 GSIGGCDL
+275 GSIGGCEL
-283 ASRTGIDNLLCVDMG
+283 AKRTGLKNLLCVDMG

-310 KPDMTSETVL
+310 QPEMTSETVL

-341 VAWIEA
+341 IAWVEA

-359 YPGPVCY
+359 YPGPVSY
-366 SRGGSEPTVTD
+366 SRGGTEPTVTD
-377 ANLFLGRLGDDSLLS
+377 ANLFLGRLGDDSLLD
-392 GEMKL
+392 GKMKL
-397 DSKGTQS
+397 DSEATCKAMTE
-404 ALTTLGAQIGLTDRE
+404 LGARIGLTDRE
-419 MAEGILAISN
+419 LAEGILAISN

-448 DFTLV
+448 EFTLV

-469 LDMSQILI
+469 LDMAQILI

-490 QSDIRHDMMA
+490 QSDIRHDLMA
-500 SHIGLMSTLDQS
+500 SHIGLMSTLDNQELDTS
-512 VLNKEFADLEKQG
+512 FAELERQG
-525 RDKLREED
+525 REKLLEEN
-533 VDEGDMAFTRSVD
+533 VAQGAMAFARSVD
-546 LRYQGQEYSLNVPI
+546 LRYQGQEYSINVPI
-560 EAGASIA
+560 EQGDDVAGI
-567 DVLEL
+567 LKR
-572 FHVLYER
+572 FHALYER
-579 RFGHAQKDSE
+579 RYGHSQPDSE
-589 TEIISLRVAAIGRF
+589 TEIISLRLAATGSF
-603 QHGTGPAPFAPTP
+603 EHGGATAFKPEAGEPQVGTRDVIFDGETHRTPIVKRARLTP
-616 GDPQIG
+616 GN
-622 ARDVVFD
+622 
-629 GQTHTT
+629 
-635 PILKRDHMAPGKPV
+635 PIS
-649 NSPAIIEE
+649 SPAIVEE
-657 QSATTVVPPG
+657 ESATTVVPPG
-667 YSITIDAFGNII
+667 YTISIDTFGNMLVS
-679 IAAGETV
+679 AGESA

>member
-1 MSAAAL
+1 
-7 DEGIKTMAKYKVS
+7 MAKYKVS

-31 VEDDTGA
+31 VEDDAGA

-52 LGVLSGISQMVGDA
+52 LGVLQGIGQLVEDPTEV
-66 SDIEFFVHG
+66 DFFVHG

-90 TMLVMTGGISDT
+90 TMLIMTGGISDT

-117 YRKPEQLIPR
+117 YRKPEQLVPR
-127 RNVHEVT
+127 RNVHEVR

-144 TDLAEADFGPI
+144 TELCKDDFEPI
-155 IEKVKSEG
+155 IDKAKAED
-163 FEAIAICFLH
+163 FEAIAVCFLH
-173 AYTNPAHELKAREIL
+173 AFTNPVHELKAREIL

-275 GSIGGCDL
+275 GSIGGCEL
-283 ASRTGIDNLLCVDMG
+283 ARRTGLKNLLCVDMG
-298 GTSFDLSLVIDG
+298 GTSFDLSLVVDG
-310 KPDMTSETVL
+310 QPEMTSETVL

-341 VAWIEA
+341 IAWVEA

-353 PQSAGS
+353 PHSAGS

-366 SRGGSEPTVTD
+366 SRGGTEPTVTD
-377 ANLFLGRLGDDSLLS
+377 ANLFLGRLGDDSLLD
-392 GEMKL
+392 GKMKL
-397 DSKGTQS
+397 DSAAAGK
-404 ALTTLGAQIGLTDRE
+404 ALTDLGAKIGLSDRQL
-419 MAEGILAISN
+419 AEGILAVSN

-469 LDMSQILI
+469 LDMTRVMI

-490 QSDIRHDMMA
+490 QSDIRHDLMV
-500 SHIGLMSTLDQS
+500 SHIGLMSELDADELAEKFA
-512 VLNKEFADLEKQG
+512 VLESQG
-525 RDKLREED
+525 CDKLREENVPD
-533 VDEGDMAFTRSVD
+533 SAMAFARSLD
-546 LRYQGQEYSLNVPI
+546 LRYQGQEYSMNVPV
-560 EAGASIA
+560 EAGATIA
-567 DVLEL
+567 QVLES
-572 FHVLYER
+572 FHSLYER
-579 RFGHAQKDSE
+579 RYGHSQPESE
-589 TEIISLRVAAIGRF
+589 TEIISVRLAAIGSF
-603 QHGTGPAPFAPTP
+603 DHDG
-616 GDPQIG
+616 G
-622 ARDVVFD
+622 ARFVPSPGEPQVGTREVVFD
-629 GQTHTT
+629 GTSHTT
-635 PILKRDHMAPGKPV
+635 PIVKRDRLASGQSIA
-649 NSPAIIEE
+649 SPAIVEE
-657 QSATTVVPPG
+657 ESATTVVPPG
-667 YSITIDAFGNII
+667 YSITIDEFGNMM
-679 IAAGETV
+679 IAAGENA

>member
-1 MSAAAL
+1 
-7 DEGIKTMAKYKVS
+7 MARFKVS

-52 LGVLSGISQMVGDA
+52 LGVLKGIGQLVGDA
-66 SDIEFFVHG
+66 SEIDFFVHG

-81 AFLERRGAK
+81 AFLERRGAR
-90 TMLVMTGGISDT
+90 TMLVMTSGISDT

-109 REELYKLH
+109 REQLYKLH
-117 YRKPEQLIPR
+117 YRKPEQLVPR
-127 RNVHEVT
+127 RNVHEVR

-144 TDLAEADFGPI
+144 TALAQEDFAPI
-155 IEKVKSEG
+155 IEKARSEG
-163 FEAIAICFLH
+163 FEAIAVCLLH
-173 AYTNPAHELKAREIL
+173 AYANPVHELRAREIL
-188 KAALPDVSVSLS
+188 KAALPDISVSLS

-221 VAPVVELYLRTL
+221 VAPVVELYLNTL
-233 KAELAKSGMEKTV
+233 KAELAKSGMDRTV

-275 GSIGGCDL
+275 GSIGGCEL
-283 ASRTGIDNLLCVDMG
+283 ARRTGLTNLLCVDMG

-310 KPDMTSETVL
+310 QPEMTSETVL

-341 VAWIEA
+341 IAWVEA

-359 YPGPVCY
+359 YPGPVSY
-366 SRGGSEPTVTD
+366 SRGGTQPTVTD
-377 ANLFLGRLGDDSLLS
+377 ANLFLGRLGDDSLLD
-392 GEMKL
+392 GKMKL
-397 DSKGTQS
+397 DSEATAK
-404 ALTTLGAQIGLTDRE
+404 AMAELGSRVGLSDRE
-419 MAEGILAISN
+419 LAEGILAISN

-448 DFTLV
+448 EFTLV

-469 LDMSQILI
+469 LDMTRILI

-490 QSDIRHDMMA
+490 QSDIRHDLVA
-500 SHIGLMSTLDQS
+500 SHIGLMSAIDEREIEAS
-512 VLNKEFADLEKQG
+512 FAALEEQG
-525 RDKLREED
+525 RQKLGQENVHESA
-533 VDEGDMAFTRSVD
+533 MAFVRAVD
-546 LRYQGQEYSLNVPI
+546 LRYQGQEYSIAVPI
-560 EAGASIA
+560 EPGDSVAGI
-567 DVLEL
+567 LQR
-572 FHVLYER
+572 FHALYER
-579 RFGHAQKDSE
+579 RYGHSQPESE
-589 TEIISLRVAAIGRF
+589 TEIISLRLAATGQFEHGGRDAGF
-603 QHGTGPAPFAPTP
+603 MPEAGEPRVGTREV
-616 GDPQIG
+616 I
-622 ARDVVFD
+622 FD
-629 GQTHTT
+629 GQTHRT
-635 PILKRDHMAPGKPV
+635 PIMKRARLAPGKPIM
-649 NSPAIIEE
+649 SPAIVEE
-657 QSATTVVPPG
+657 ESATTVVPPG
-667 YSITIDAFGNII
+667 YTITIDTFGNMLVV
-679 IAAGETV
+679 AGESA

>member
-1 MSAAAL
+1 
-7 DEGIKTMAKYKVS
+7 MAKYKVS

-31 VEDDTGA
+31 VEDDAGA

-52 LGVLSGISQMVGDA
+52 LGVLQGIGELVSNPSEID
-66 SDIEFFVHG
+66 FFVHG

-90 TMLVMTGGISDT
+90 TMLIMTGGVSDT

-117 YRKPEQLIPR
+117 YRKPEQLVPR
-127 RNVHEVT
+127 SNVHEVQ
-134 ERLAW
+134 ERMAW

-144 TDLAEADFGPI
+144 HELSEADFEPI
-155 IEKVKSEG
+155 IEKAKAEG
-163 FEAIAICFLH
+163 FEAIAVCFLH
-173 AYTNPAHELKAREIL
+173 AYANPAHELRARKIL

-233 KAELAKSGMEKTV
+233 KAELGKSGLDKTV

-256 TDRLAKERPI
+256 TDRLATERPI

-275 GSIGGCDL
+275 GSIGGCEL
-283 ASRTGIDNLLCVDMG
+283 ARTTGLKNLLCVDMG
-298 GTSFDLSLVIDG
+298 GTSFDLSLVVDG
-310 KPDMTSETVL
+310 QPEMTSETVL

-341 VAWIEA
+341 IAWMEA

-366 SRGGSEPTVTD
+366 SRGGTQPTVTD
-377 ANLFLGRLGDDSLLS
+377 ANLFLGRLGDDSLLD
-392 GEMKL
+392 GKMKL
-397 DSKGTQS
+397 DSAATGN
-404 ALTTLGAQIGLTDRE
+404 ALTGLGTEIGLSDRE
-419 MAEGILAISN
+419 VAEGILAISN

-469 LDMSQILI
+469 LDMTQVLI

-490 QSDIRHDMMA
+490 QSDIRHDLMA
-500 SHIGLMSTLDQS
+500 SHIDIMSALDENL
-512 VLNKEFADLEKQG
+512 LNAEFMALEEQG
-525 RDKLREED
+525 RGKLREEN
-533 VDEGDMAFTRSVD
+533 VPEEAMTFARSVD
-546 LRYQGQEYSLNVPI
+546 LRYQGQEYSINVPI
-560 EAGASIA
+560 KQSNSI
-567 DVLEL
+567 VSILEL
-572 FHVLYER
+572 FHALYER
-579 RFGHAQKDSE
+579 RYGHSQPETE
-589 TEIISLRVAAIGRF
+589 TEIISIRLAAIGSF
-603 QHGTGPAPFAPTP
+603 EHSDDGASFAQTP
-616 GDPQIG
+616 GKPQVG
-622 ARDVVFD
+622 TRDVIFD
-629 GQTHTT
+629 GASHAT
-635 PILKRDHMAPGKPV
+635 PIVKRDHLAPGKTMT
-649 NSPAIIEE
+649 SPAIVEE
-657 QSATTVVPPG
+657 ESATTVVPPG
-667 YSITIDAFGNII
+667 YTITIDTFGNML
-679 IAAGETV
+679 IAAGESA